1 MKSTTFGTILI
12 GVTAF
17 GLLACSGFAE
27 EQAKTGETAKPL
39 FTYKAPLRGAPAT
52 RVGGGSRSAGASA
65 ITLDVLAPDHT
76 GYTLQEN
83 PTIYWYVSERI
94 TDPVEVTV
102 TAMGSPQEAFQPLLE
117 ITLKPPF
124 DKGVHAVRLKD
135 HGVVLKR
142 DTEYQWFVAVVPD
155 PNQRS
160 NDILAGGSIKRISAP
175 QALEARLR
183 EAGEF
188 VKPALY
194 AESGVWYDAIDQL
207 STLISANPAN
217 NQLREQRAA
226 LLKEAGLAD
235 AAAHDRNAGG

>member
-1 MKSTTFGTILI
+1 MKSATFGTALV

-27 EQAKTGETAKPL
+27 EQPKKGESATPL

-52 RVGGGSRSAGASA
+52 RVGGGSRSAEASA
-65 ITLDVLAPDHT
+65 IRLDVLAPDHT
-76 GYTLQEN
+76 GYTLQEH

-102 TAMGSPQEAFQPLLE
+102 TALGSPQEAFEPLLE
-117 ITLKPPF
+117 VTLKPPF
-124 DKGVHAVRLKD
+124 EKGVHAVRLKD
-135 HGVVLKR
+135 YGVVLER

-194 AESGVWYDAIDQL
+194 AESGMWYDAIDQL
-207 STLISANPAN
+207 SSLISANPAN

-226 LLKEAGLAD
+226 LLNEVGLAD
-235 AAAHDRNAGG
+235 AAAFDRNSDG